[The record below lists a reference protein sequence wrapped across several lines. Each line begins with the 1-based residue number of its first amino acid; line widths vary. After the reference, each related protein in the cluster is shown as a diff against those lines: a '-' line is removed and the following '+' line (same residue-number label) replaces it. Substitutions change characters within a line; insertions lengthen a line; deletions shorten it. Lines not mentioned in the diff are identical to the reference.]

1 MFSAEPSESFPMMAR
16 LWKYPLIK
24 VCVAG
29 AAGYL
34 AVGLVDS
41 VDSSPI
47 LDDDEK
53 WRKYRSD
60 FYEFYFKFA
69 EFIGKRH
76 YVEEQ
81 YRQNIPSGSYLRC
94 AIDSLEKAHQIMRP
108 DSDDGL
114 RRRVLRKAHRYAIK
128 ATTAEEDD
136 DLRAETHKWY
146 GLIMLKRSKYGNK
159 KKRLLKAIS
168 ELEKA
173 LITDIADPQIW
184 YYLGI
189 AKYEL
194 GEYQQA
200 VDCHLRAKKLEQSDC
215 PQNLY
220 HLGLAQKQLNT
231 PKSRLDA
238 CNAFKEVLTKHCDS
252 IADTVV
258 RRGAMKE
265 LDECM
270 ECL

>member
-1 MFSAEPSESFPMMAR
+1 MVTR

-24 VCVAG
+24 TCIAG

-34 AVGLVDS
+34 AVGVVDS
-41 VDSSPI
+41 VDSCPI
-47 LDDDEK
+47 LDDNEK

-69 EFIGKRH
+69 DVVGKRH
-76 YVEEQ
+76 YIEEE

-94 AIDSLEKAHQIMRP
+94 AIDSLEKADQIIRL
-108 DSDDGL
+108 DNDNRL
-114 RRRVLRKAHRYAIK
+114 RRKVLRKAHRYAIK
-128 ATTAEEDD
+128 AATVEEDE

-159 KKRLLKAIS
+159 RKRLLKAIN

-173 LITDIADPQIW
+173 LITDITDPQIW
-184 YYLGI
+184 YYLGV

-200 VDCHLRAKKLEQSDC
+200 IDCHLRAKKLKQSDC
-215 PQNLY
+215 PQNQY

-238 CNAFKEVLTKHCDS
+238 CNAFKEVLAKHCDS

-258 RRGAMKE
+258 RRAAVRE
-265 LDECM
+265 FREC
-270 ECL
+270 EENL